1 MVTGPA
7 PAAIE
12 SRRHGKASYQ
22 QVLKGPAIVVATPE
36 DVHLPKVMHCHALS
50 GSFIGAGQHAKR
62 RRVDIGVKRS
72 RLGITRTTD
81 VRAVR
86 TALGSRL
93 RTTPEYRPGCAV
105 QLLEHDQVAMTPF
118 GDMSVGVLRNL
129 LNKGVGFE
137 QDGFGVRGGVYSQ
150 MLQPNGAVQH
160 HQQQEH
166 PQLQLQH
173 QQLQHQQLQHQ
184 QLQHQQI
191 QHQQLQHQQLQ
202 HQQLQ
207 HQQLML
213 QQHRLSEIPSA
224 LSAPGVFRRGGE
236 SSDEDMC
243 SDWSGVSRQERLSPQ
258 GSKCS
263 TTGDGFDMQAKRARV
278 ENIIRSMNARTGEHG
293 TTSPRENKRKQRLP
307 QQQIESQLRELRE
320 LQVQQQQHDA
330 EEEEMELGDCKQHL
344 KNDERRRLRKQIE
357 EMQQQ
362 LVRLHR
368 RFSCAY
374 ESEEEECLK
383 GSVDDTGV
391 KKQSER
397 KLDEEDDEYH
407 GEECSDEHEHEDTPE
422 SKERDSDG
430 EASRERTVKQ
440 LEPGQHEDFD
450 VNEEEQE
457 EAEKHEDTARPAER
471 TGSSVRS
478 SSTISEPGTIREEN
492 TGLQKLD
499 DKEEPQED
507 EEDEDVHT
515 PSRSELALALK
526 HELARAVAHVVDVVV
541 KTFTQDE
548 KTSVSQTQ
556 QHGQKSQDKTRNNHQ
571 QQHLYHLHSYRHHL
585 YSQPHVHKNHHY
597 NHLQQEQHESH
608 HHNHP
613 QQEQQQ
619 NHHHPNKLFS
629 APPSQRLA
637 SNSHTHSSLGL
648 EARGPLRFASSS
660 VRAESVA
667 GRSLHSYGEQTSL
680 SPQAHA
686 HYSLVSPG
694 LSTDQTEALPLVVR
708 KGTPPGTERMTG
720 GSPLPYGSQGLPTSQ
735 TTTHGVG
742 LGVPLGLSNHGA
754 PLPQHHP
761 LPIPQMAYLLHSSLA
776 AAAAAAAG
784 AAPGLPGMGSSC
796 RDRIPLPK
804 HSTPDMLRGRTKLQP
819 THHLQHSSTIPTY
832 SRRSCTPPLA
842 HGSTDCLSLALV
854 KAEAAGEMSETAE
867 LNVYSAGVN
876 IQDGLTPTHLKK
888 AKLIFFFT
896 RYPSSTM
903 LKVYFPDV
911 KFNRCITSQLIK
923 WFSNFREFFYIQME
937 KFARQALADGTVSA
951 DDVVVTRDSELFRVL
966 NLHYNKSNDFQV
978 PGRFLEVAEITL
990 REFFSAVQSGKDTDP
1005 SWKKSIYKVICK
1017 LDNDVPEV
1025 FRSPNCLQELLTD

>member
-1 MVTGPA
+1 
-7 PAAIE
+7 
-12 SRRHGKASYQ
+12 
-22 QVLKGPAIVVATPE
+22 
-36 DVHLPKVMHCHALS
+36 MHCHALS
-50 GSFIGAGQHAKR
+50 GSFIGAGQHTKR

-81 VRAVR
+81 VRAAR
-86 TALGSRL
+86 TTFGSRL
-93 RTTPEYRPGCAV
+93 RTTPECRPGCAV

-137 QDGFGVRGGVYSQ
+137 QDGFG
-150 MLQPNGAVQH
+150 
-160 HQQQEH
+160 
-166 PQLQLQH
+166 
-173 QQLQHQQLQHQ
+173 
-184 QLQHQQI
+184 QI
-191 QHQQLQHQQLQ
+191 
-202 HQQLQ
+202 
-207 HQQLML
+207 ML
-213 QQHRLSEIPSA
+213 QQHRLSEMPST
-224 LSAPGVFRRGGE
+224 LSAPGVLRCGGE
-236 SSDEDMC
+236 SSDEDMY
-243 SDWSGVSRQERLSPQ
+243 SDGSGVSRQERLSPQ

-263 TTGDGFDMQAKRARV
+263 TTGDGFNMQAKRARV
-278 ENIIRSMNARTGEHG
+278 ENIIRSMNARTEEHG

-307 QQQIESQLRELRE
+307 QQQIESQLRELQE
-320 LQVQQQQHDA
+320 L
-330 EEEEMELGDCKQHL
+330 QHL

-374 ESEEEECLK
+374 ESEEEVSLK
-383 GSVDDTGV
+383 GFVDDIRV

-397 KLDEEDDEYH
+397 KLDEEEDEDN
-407 GEECSDEHEHEDTPE
+407 GEECGDEHEHEDIAQPQE
-422 SKERDSDG
+422 HDGDREASKERH
-430 EASRERTVKQ
+430 VKQ
-440 LEPGQHEDFD
+440 LEP
-450 VNEEEQE
+450 
-457 EAEKHEDTARPAER
+457 
-471 TGSSVRS
+471 
-478 SSTISEPGTIREEN
+478 
-492 TGLQKLD
+492 
-499 DKEEPQED
+499 D
-507 EEDEDVHT
+507 EEVQT

-526 HELARAVAHVVDVVV
+526 HELARAVAHVVDVV
-541 KTFTQDE
+541 
-548 KTSVSQTQ
+548 
-556 QHGQKSQDKTRNNHQ
+556 
-571 QQHLYHLHSYRHHL
+571 
-585 YSQPHVHKNHHY
+585 
-597 NHLQQEQHESH
+597 
-608 HHNHP
+608 
-613 QQEQQQ
+613 

-637 SNSHTHSSLGL
+637 SNSHSSLGL
-648 EARGPLRFASSS
+648 EPLGPLRFASSS
-660 VRAESVA
+660 VRVESAA
-667 GRSLHSYGEQTSL
+667 GRSLHSYGEQTSR
-680 SPQAHA
+680 SPQAH
-686 HYSLVSPG
+686 YGLVSPG

-720 GSPLPYGSQGLPTSQ
+720 GSPLPYCSQGLPISQ
-735 TTTHGVG
+735 TTTHGMG
-742 LGVPLGLSNHGA
+742 LGVPLGMSNHCA

-784 AAPGLPGMGSSC
+784 AVPGLASSGMGSSC
-796 RDRIPLPK
+796 RDHIPPPK
-804 HSTPDMLRGRTKLQP
+804 RSTPDMLRGRTKLQP
-819 THHLQHSSTIPTY
+819 AHHLQHSSTIPTY

-842 HGSTDCLSLALV
+842 HGSTDCLSLAMV
-854 KAEAAGEMSETAE
+854 KAEATGEMSETAE
-867 LNVYSAGVN
+867 LNVYSAGVISLARN
-876 IQDGLTPTHLKK
+876 TDGLTPTHLKK

-990 REFFSAVQSGKDTDP
+990 QEFFSAIQSGKDTDP

-1025 FRSPNCLQELLTD
+1025 FRSPTCLQELLTD